1 MCNCYQTQPKKEQ
14 KPKELIIFHFCLH
27 IVYVF
32 SCIHQP
38 NSCFFLYFGVC
49 EFINNTMKE
58 RKVCNENATTN
69 ATFFFLFSFFR
80 AQLIII
86 VVEFGCDYY

>member
-1 MCNCYQTQPKKEQ
+1 
-14 KPKELIIFHFCLH
+14 
-27 IVYVF
+27 
-32 SCIHQP
+32 
-38 NSCFFLYFGVC
+38 
-49 EFINNTMKE
+49 MKE

-69 ATFFFLFSFFR
+69 ATHFFLFTSLFFR

>member
-1 MCNCYQTQPKKEQ
+1 
-14 KPKELIIFHFCLH
+14 
-27 IVYVF
+27 
-32 SCIHQP
+32 
-38 NSCFFLYFGVC
+38 
-49 EFINNTMKE
+49 MKE

-69 ATFFFLFSFFR
+69 ATLYFLCVVFR